1 VSTDKRCAKAGRQSW
16 RKGDKALFKDIP
28 RMSNVKSKSHGGS
41 SAKKQPARI
50 LSAAPGA
57 ISPRMRRSFVD
68 R

>member
-1 VSTDKRCAKAGRQSW
+1 VSTDKWRAKAGRQSW
-16 RKGDKALFKDIP
+16 RKGDKALFEDIP

-41 SAKKQPARI
+41 SAKKEPARI